1 MLILNGNEINTKT
14 HVTYTSK
21 YVKKIDVNKDN
32 RDFAKNNCI
41 KFNTDNNKCNYY
53 DKKYAKTQFVDITT
67 SSNKNAWMPELVQGV
82 GFKTQCVR
90 TRGFKSHFKQS
101 FYSTLAPIA

>member
-67 SSNKNAWMPELVQGV
+67 SSNKNN
-82 GFKTQCVR
+82 KTSN
-90 TRGFKSHFKQS
+90 TKGSSYKTK
-101 FYSTLAPIA
+101 YPP